1 MNDPAAREEFL
12 MTEMSLANQELIQ
25 GCLHETFC

>member
-25 GCLHETFC
+25 GFLQETFC